1 MKIAVFGATG
11 RVGSLVVKHAIKR
24 GFAVKALVRDRSKA
38 EAMIPD
44 AELIVGDTKEEAAV
58 RQTLDGCDLV
68 FSGLSTDKTDTLT
81 TSFPHII
88 RVMKEKGISRIV
100 TIGTA
105 GILNSRHEEGKFRFE
120 TNESKRKQTFA
131 AEEHAQ
137 VYRLLQASDLE
148 WTIICPTYL
157 PDGGKEGIVRYEINK
172 LPEDGK
178 KITVADTA
186 EFAMQEMIDSRFP
199 QKRVGICY

>member
-105 GILNSRHEEGKFRFE
+105 GILNSRHEEGNSALKPMNPSGSRHSLRKNTPRFIDYC
-120 TNESKRKQTFA
+120 KRPTLNGRLSAPLTFLTV
-131 AEEHAQ
+131 EK
-137 VYRLLQASDLE
+137 
-148 WTIICPTYL
+148 
-157 PDGGKEGIVRYEINK
+157 KELCVMK
-172 LPEDGK
+172 
-178 KITVADTA
+178 
-186 EFAMQEMIDSRFP
+186 
-199 QKRVGICY
+199 